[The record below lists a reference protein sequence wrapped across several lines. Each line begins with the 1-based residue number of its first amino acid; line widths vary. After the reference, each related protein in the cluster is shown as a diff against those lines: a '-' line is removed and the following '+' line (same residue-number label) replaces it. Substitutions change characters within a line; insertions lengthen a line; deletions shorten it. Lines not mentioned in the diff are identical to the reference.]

1 MDIVLASNNPG
12 KIGEFQAMLADR
24 DICVRP
30 QSEFAVPPVEETGT
44 TFVENAIIKARH
56 ASRHARLP
64 AFADDSGISAD
75 ALDGA
80 PGVHSA
86 RYAGARASDLQ
97 NLQKLLADMHA
108 VPVAR
113 RQCRFICVI
122 AYLTQA
128 DDPCPLI
135 ATGVWE
141 GLLLDAPRGT
151 HGFGYDP
158 IFYVSDH
165 DCASAELEPAIKNRI
180 SHRGQALNAFF
191 TSFQSAL

>member
-1 MDIVLASNNPG
+1 MDIVLASNNLG
-12 KIGEFQAMLADR
+12 KIGEFQAMLTHR

-64 AFADDSGISAD
+64 AFADDSGISVD

-86 RYAGARASDLQ
+86 RYAGAVASDEQ

-108 VPVAR
+108 VPAAR
-113 RQCRFICVI
+113 RHCRFICVI

-128 DDPCPLI
+128 HDPCPLI

-151 HGFGYDP
+151 RGFGYDP

-180 SHRGQALNAFF
+180 SHRGQALNAFI
-191 TSFQSAL
+191 TSFESAL